1 MLDVLIGIRPANFI
15 RARSHEGCFVEAGHM
30 ACTRPPVQIVIKDPL
45 QCGEHP
51 HMTPFDVDRLC
62 LHQFMIRAEPA
73 NASMAPAHV
82 GQGGVTW
89 NFHQI
94 IGRTAMGVRDDSV
107 CVEGSR
113 GEAISARSCSASR
126 VQSCVRPINAA
137 ALTAGLEGFRQ
148 DHAPDRLD
156 GLRRPTR

>member
-1 MLDVLIGIRPANFI
+1 MVAREIDRNRMVILSKGQTDV
-15 RARSHEGCFVEAGHM
+15 RSS
-30 ACTRPPVQIVIKDPL
+30 
-45 QCGEHP
+45 
-51 HMTPFDVDRLC
+51 FDL
-62 LHQFMIRAEPA
+62 
-73 NASMAPAHV
+73 
-82 GQGGVTW
+82 
-89 NFHQI
+89 
-94 IGRTAMGVRDDSV
+94 SV